1 MPKSEKNLNC
11 KYVRKMNCI
20 NPIFRKKEGKK
31 IFVLHASLAVLPTR
45 KKRQTV
51 KLALGNNCQ
60 KVGCFSNL
68 FSLRGEHKLMSF
80 SLWNHFKRGRSC
92 NNFLSQRPSRLQ
104 VS

>member
-1 MPKSEKNLNC
+1 MQAWL
-11 KYVRKMNCI
+11 Y
-20 NPIFRKKEGKK
+20 FQQG
-31 IFVLHASLAVLPTR
+31 

-80 SLWNHFKRGRSC
+80 SLRN
-92 NNFLSQRPSRLQ
+92 RLK
-104 VS
+104 